1 LTSTVVKTT
10 ITIIT
15 TEREDRNKMAKRT
28 FDIPDAVNIR
38 LKAIAG
44 AQGTSVLA
52 VIIRL
57 LDEGSMKEYPAA
69 RRKLK
74 KMAEGK

>member
-1 LTSTVVKTT
+1 V
-10 ITIIT
+10 
-15 TEREDRNKMAKRT
+15 AKRQL
-28 FDIPDAVNIR
+28 DIPDAVNIR
-38 LKAIAG
+38 LKAIAD

-57 LDEGSMKEYPAA
+57 LDEGSKKEYPAA
-69 RRKLK
+69 RKKLN

>member
-1 LTSTVVKTT
+1 MIGKEGKIV
-10 ITIIT
+10 
-15 TEREDRNKMAKRT
+15 AKRQL
-28 FDIPDAVNIR
+28 DIPDAVNIR
-38 LKAIAG
+38 LKAIAY

-57 LDEGSMKEYPAA
+57 LDEGSLKEYPAA
-69 RRKLK
+69 RRKLN